1 MKKQFFVPTLL
12 TVGLLFCGCTGTT
25 ASDTT
30 AIALSDSEITVEGQ
44 TISQDTGQAV
54 YLTTQTETHDD
65 VSEDN
70 QDIANTVI
78 NITQAGTYQ
87 LSGSITDAQIRVTA
101 PEQEVNLILDNASI
115 SCQTAPAILFEDA
128 ADQQE
133 VGTAGATITLADGSV
148 NQISGSHV
156 AKYTDETGTEIKN
169 DGAISSNVSLQIEGT
184 GELQV
189 SGDKEGIESKLHLT
203 INNGTIGIVSRDD
216 TLNASE
222 DGVSVITIN
231 DGILNCAVQNGE
243 EGDGI
248 DSNGYIYINGGFVA
262 AQAHSTSQDSG
273 LDADLGVII
282 NGGTVCAT
290 GNMYEEISDESAQ
303 QFAQFY
309 FADAQTAN
317 TPLVIT
323 DADGNYLLAYTP
335 ANAFSILEFSSP
347 DLKDGETY
355 YLYSG
360 GTLTGNITNGIYT
373 EVSDYTNGT
382 QLAHR
387 GTSDGTATMS
397 GGRPGG
403 QPPKE
408 AGEEQASD
416 TQRPE
421 PPAQQ
426 EATDNPSASG
436 TDAADAEA
444 APEAPADSVKPEDA
458 PEPPADGAKPD
469 NAPEQ
474 PADGTKPD
482 QAPQKPGSNYDLSA
496 QQSIEFTITADSRV
510 FQGVAPYEG

>member
-1 MKKQFFVPTLL
+1 M
-12 TVGLLFCGCTGTT
+12 
-25 ASDTT
+25 
-30 AIALSDSEITVEGQ
+30 
-44 TISQDTGQAV
+44 
-54 YLTTQTETHDD
+54 
-65 VSEDN
+65 
-70 QDIANTVI
+70 
-78 NITQAGTYQ
+78 
-87 LSGSITDAQIRVTA
+87 
-101 PEQEVNLILDNASI
+101 
-115 SCQTAPAILFEDA
+115 
-128 ADQQE
+128 
-133 VGTAGATITLADGSV
+133 
-148 NQISGSHV
+148 
-156 AKYTDETGTEIKN
+156 
-169 DGAISSNVSLQIEGT
+169 
-184 GELQV
+184 
-189 SGDKEGIESKLHLT
+189 
-203 INNGTIGIVSRDD
+203 
-216 TLNASE
+216 
-222 DGVSVITIN
+222 
-231 DGILNCAVQNGE
+231 
-243 EGDGI
+243 
-248 DSNGYIYINGGFVA
+248 A

-273 LDADLGVII
+273 LDADLGVVI

-290 GNMYEEISDESAQ
+290 GNMYEEISDESTQ

-387 GTSDGTATMS
+387 GTSDGTAMTP
-397 GGRPGG
+397 GGQPGG

-444 APEAPADSVKPEDA
+444 APEAPADGVKPEDA

-474 PADGTKPD
+474 PADGAKPD
-482 QAPQKPGSNYDLSA
+482 QAPQKPGTNYDPSA

-510 FQGVAPYEG
+510 FQDVAPYEG